1 MNIGTRIKE
10 IRLLNNWKQK
20 DMATELSMSTT
31 GYASWE
37 QGLSEPNTSQL
48 TKLSSIFNVSVDYIL
63 GIEKEDGTHY
73 IETPSYSPSE
83 DRLVQNYRIL
93 DKSMQKLVEY
103 YVQNLIDIE
112 KERKSN

>member
-20 DMATELSMSTT
+20 DMATKLSMSTT

-48 TKLSSIFNVSVDYIL
+48 TKL
-63 GIEKEDGTHY
+63 
-73 IETPSYSPSE
+73 
-83 DRLVQNYRIL
+83 
-93 DKSMQKLVEY
+93 
-103 YVQNLIDIE
+103 
-112 KERKSN
+112 